1 MKRTITL
8 SLLVLLTVGIMLPFV
23 SSLAHGFRQS
33 VEISQH
39 RKYRRHSRAWWRR
52 HHARIR
58 QRRAALAH
66 RRSLLSTD
74 IAGLGDLSSS
84 SLPTLPIALAN
95 NSNVA
100 LKTPISDSAA
110 KLPGKIDLAVVA
122 LSRPNPAFLTSRG
135 QNRMLAGVDV
145 ADLRRI
151 VIDKMVNSNGWVI
164 NDFVREVNGS
174 RVFIVTA
181 HTPRD
186 AKSPEQAWNFYFTEV
201 SGRIYGIT
209 TSSPVDS
216 AERMTAEA
224 ERLIASMLSSQQSS
238 NR

>member
-1 MKRTITL
+1 
-8 SLLVLLTVGIMLPFV
+8 
-23 SSLAHGFRQS
+23 
-33 VEISQH
+33 
-39 RKYRRHSRAWWRR
+39 
-52 HHARIR
+52 
-58 QRRAALAH
+58 
-66 RRSLLSTD
+66 
-74 IAGLGDLSSS
+74 
-84 SLPTLPIALAN
+84 
-95 NSNVA
+95 
-100 LKTPISDSAA
+100 
-110 KLPGKIDLAVVA
+110 
-122 LSRPNPAFLTSRG
+122 
-135 QNRMLAGVDV
+135 MLAGVDV

-164 NDFVREVNGS
+164 NDFIREVNGS